1 MKIKNEL
8 KQFKIIYQNIR
19 GMKSKVN
26 SLTELVEDQKPR
38 TVCLVDTHLEKEE
51 EVAIPGYETIYRNDK
66 TTNIGGILVAVKD
79 NIKTVTMQ
87 THKQEQVGER
97 LRILTD
103 NKKTILKLGV
113 IYPPQENT
121 TPNKELKKMYQ
132 ETKDQIEQAR
142 Q

>member
-1 MKIKNEL
+1 ME
-8 KQFKIIYQNIR
+8 
-19 GMKSKVN
+19 
-26 SLTELVEDQKPR
+26 
-38 TVCLVDTHLEKEE
+38 
-51 EVAIPGYETIYRNDK
+51 
-66 TTNIGGILVAVKD
+66 
-79 NIKTVTMQ
+79 

-103 NKKTILKLGV
+103 NKKTKLKLGV

>member
-19 GMKSKVN
+19 GMKSKAN

-38 TVCLVDTHLEKEE
+38 IVCLVEIHLEKEE
-51 EVAIPGYETIYRNDK
+51 EVAIPGYETIYRNDE
-66 TTNIGGILVAVKD
+66 TTNSGGILVAVKD

-87 THKQEQVGER
+87 THKQEQVGEG

-103 NKKTILKLGV
+103 NKKTKLKLGV

-121 TPNKELKKMYQ
+121 TPNKELKKVYQ

>member
-19 GMKSKVN
+19 GMKSKAN

-38 TVCLVDTHLEKEE
+38 IVCLVERHLEKEE
-51 EVAIPGYETIYRNDK
+51 EVAIPGYETIYRDDE
-66 TTNIGGILVAVKD
+66 TTNSGGILVAVKD

-87 THKQEQVGER
+87 THKQEQVGEG

-103 NKKTILKLGV
+103 NKKTKLKLGV

-121 TPNKELKKMYQ
+121 TPNKELKKVYQ